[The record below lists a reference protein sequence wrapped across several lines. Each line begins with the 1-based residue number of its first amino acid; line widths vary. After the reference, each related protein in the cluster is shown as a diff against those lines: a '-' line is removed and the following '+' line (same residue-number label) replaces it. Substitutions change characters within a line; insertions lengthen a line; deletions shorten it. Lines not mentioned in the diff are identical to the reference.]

1 MPAFRSWRAPAAKP
15 DERIDWPDA
24 FGTRFLVTV
33 DVEEEF
39 DWSAPLDRRHRST
52 SAMRAFPA
60 AHRFFAAAGVGLNC
74 MVDHP
79 VAVDPASVAI
89 LGKCLEDGRSEMGGQ
104 LHGWVTPPHYEVVD
118 AVNSHAGNL
127 SPALEAAKL
136 DRLTDALVRAF
147 GMSPR
152 IFRSGRYGLG
162 PSTLRLLAE
171 RGYRID
177 SSMRAL
183 HNYSRTGGMDFGAI
197 NARAFRRDGMIEL
210 PLTSVYTGLLRRV
223 GTGVYA
229 WAGHVPHGR
238 GALAR
243 SGMLSRIP
251 LTPEG
256 VGIGDALAAIDRA
269 VADGV
274 RLLTFSFHSP
284 TLEPG
289 HTPYVRDARDR
300 VMFDRWWDRV
310 FERLAWHGVTA
321 TTIDEILATLDGDLA
336 LSSRESGRWG
346 RTA

>member
-1 MPAFRSWRAPAAKP
+1 MSVFRPWRAPAARRS
-15 DERIDWPDA
+15 ERIDWPA
-24 FGTRFLVTV
+24 TFGTRFLVTV

-60 AHRFFAAAGVGLNC
+60 GHRFFAAAGVGLNC

-79 VAVDPASVAI
+79 VAVDTASVAI
-89 LGKCLEDGRSEMGGQ
+89 LHQCLEDGRSEIGAQ
-104 LHGWVTPPHYEVVD
+104 LHAWVTPPHDEVVD
-118 AVNSHAGNL
+118 AVTSHAGNL
-127 SPALEAAKL
+127 DPALEAAKL
-136 DRLTDALVRAF
+136 DRLTDALVQAF
-147 GMSPR
+147 GTSPR

-171 RGYRID
+171 RAYRID

-183 HNYSRTGGMDFGAI
+183 HDYGPTGGMDFSAI
-197 NARAFRRDGMIEL
+197 DAHGFRRDGIVEL
-210 PLTSVYTGLLRRV
+210 PLTSVYTGPLRPIGAVLYPR
-223 GTGVYA
+223 A
-229 WAGHVPHGR
+229 ARVPHGR

-243 SGMLSRIP
+243 SGLLSRIP

-256 VGIGDALAAIDRA
+256 VGIGEALAAIDRA

-300 VMFDRWWDRV
+300 AMFDRWWDKV
-310 FERLAWHGVTA
+310 FERLARHGVTA
-321 TTIDEILATLDGDLA
+321 TTITEVLATLDGNPPD
-336 LSSRESGRWG
+336 R
-346 RTA
+346 